1 MINTDILGKIYINCD
16 KIISNKTF
24 CEILSGLTI
33 KNAKE
38 LRKNPLIN
46 PYSPD
51 YYYVSLEKLFKA
63 RKKSYSYLIRYI

>member
-1 MINTDILGKIYINCD
+1 MINMDILGKIYIDCD

-24 CEILSGLTI
+24 CEINSGLTI

-46 PYSPD
+46 LYCPD
-51 YYYVSLEKLFKA
+51 Y
-63 RKKSYSYLIRYI
+63 